1 MRTRGHTR
9 VVPTLAAEREWTRHV
24 DDTAEASVLAQMKE
38 SWFFGANTP
47 GKPRRITIY
56 AGGAREYREHCEAA
70 ARAGYPGLAMS

>member
-1 MRTRGHTR
+1 
-9 VVPTLAAEREWTRHV
+9 V